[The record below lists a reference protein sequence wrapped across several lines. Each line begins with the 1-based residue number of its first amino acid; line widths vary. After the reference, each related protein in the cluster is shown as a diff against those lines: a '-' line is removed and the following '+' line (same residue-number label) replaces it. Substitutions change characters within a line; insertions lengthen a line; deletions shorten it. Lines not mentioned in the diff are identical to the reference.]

1 MNELVKKLKKNKV
14 RNIFTLEEAKSLKLK
29 DNSFDFLLDEAIKNE
44 WIDNIYKNIYTLRWK
59 ECNTPSVSLY
69 YLAQVFDPDC
79 YVSTM
84 FVLSDY
90 DWIPEYG
97 CNVSCITTGEEK
109 IIDTNKYG
117 RFIYRK
123 LYDRYISAGIYEK
136 REGNQKYR
144 MAKPLRA
151 LCDLIYQRNEKIE
164 YIGSVYDALRLEWE
178 YLEALKKKDINELK
192 GKFGIDIIEYFLEDL
207 ERRIKL

>member
-1 MNELVKKLKKNKV
+1 MNELVKKLRKNKV
-14 RNIFTLEEAKSLKLK
+14 KNIFTLNEAKSLIK
-29 DNSFDFLLDEAIKNE
+29 NNFDFLLDEAIKNK
-44 WIDNIYKNIYTLRWK
+44 WINYIYKNIYALAG
-59 ECNTPSVSLY
+59 ECKTALVNSY
-69 YLAQVFDPDC
+69 ILAQIIDPDC
-79 YVSTM
+79 YVSTLY
-84 FVLSDY
+84 VLSDY
-90 DWIPEYG
+90 DWVPEYN
-97 CNVSCITTGEEK
+97 CNITCVTTNEEK
-109 IIDTNKYG
+109 RIDTKEYG
-117 RFIYRK
+117 SFIYRK
-123 LYDRYISAGIYEK
+123 LYDKYISAGIYEIK
-136 REGNQKYR
+136 ERNKKYR